1 MATAAVSSSSS
12 SSGSSSALSAAAAHK
27 PSVIFVLG
35 GPGSGKGTQSERLS
49 STFGYVHLS
58 AGELLRQ
65 ERESGSPEGALIE
78 EYLREGR
85 IVPVELSLGLLK
97 KAMVASGATRFLI
110 DGFPR
115 NQDNLEGWQRVMG
128 NEAEVYDTICNVDTA
143 LYSAAERETV
153 LAIAM

>member
-1 MATAAVSSSSS
+1 MATAAVSSSSN
-12 SSGSSSALSAAAAHK
+12 SGSALSAAAAHK

-65 ERESGSPEGALIE
+65 ERESSSPEGALIE

-128 NEAEVYDTICNVDTA
+128 NEAEVMI
-143 LYSAAERETV
+143 LYV
-153 LAIAM
+153 